1 MDFTLRQVRY
11 FVAVAETGQISKAA
25 LRCNISQSSMT
36 ISLKGLEDSLGVLLF
51 VRHAKGLRL
60 TEAGERF
67 LRHAQRLN
75 TVVEQTLDDMQAPP
89 VSLEGTLRVGV
100 TDTVS
105 AYLMPSLQVA
115 LKRRFP
121 ALVLELVERERA
133 DVERGVADGEL
144 DFGMALA
151 SNGALREDLEG
162 ATLLRSPRQL
172 WVAADHPLAAAER
185 VTLAEVAQHA
195 FLMLDMDEHV
205 QTAGRYW
212 AQNGL
217 TPAIRFQSKSIEG
230 IRSMVA
236 LGSGVT
242 ILSDLVYRSW
252 SLEGG
257 RIVRRPLVE
266 NVPTMDVGIIWSRS
280 RGWPAAAQALRVFL
294 RTALR
299 AGEAR

>member
-1 MDFTLRQVRY
+1 MEFTLRQVRY

-36 ISLKGLEDSLGVLLF
+36 IALKSLEDGLGAALF

-75 TVVEQTLDDMQAPP
+75 GVVEEALDDMRAPP
-89 VSLEGTLRVGV
+89 AMLSGTWRVGV

-121 ALVLELVERERA
+121 ALVLTLVERERA
-133 DVERGVADGEL
+133 AVERDVAAGTL
-144 DFGMALA
+144 DFGMALV
-151 SNGALREDLEG
+151 SNAALRDDIEG
-162 ATLLRSPRQL
+162 ETLLRSPRQL
-172 WVAADHPLAAAER
+172 WIAADHPLAAMAR
-185 VTLAEVAQHA
+185 VTLAEIARHD

-205 QTAGRYW
+205 QTAQRYW
-212 AQNGL
+212 EEAGL
-217 TPAIRFQSKSIEG
+217 APSVRFQSTSIEA

-236 LGSGVT
+236 LGGGVT

-257 RIVRRPLVE
+257 RIVRRPLAHS
-266 NVPTMDVGIIWSRS
+266 VPTMDVGVIWSRA
-280 RGWPAAAQALRVFL
+280 RGWPEAAQALRVFL
-294 RTALR
+294 RAALR
-299 AGEAR
+299 AGEGR